1 MKKDDKI
8 KLPQYLP
15 LIVKARLHTGGREYE
30 KIKQELKGQGFTCNQ
45 MKSMVREGNYFDG
58 LVLYLSKWNW
68 DNHESWHLYSWDDK
82 DDEKVMLGIYEA
94 EQYHPYNR
102 YKGDFEKFQ
111 SDWKN
116 LSKWNWDNHESWH
129 LYSWDDKDD
138 EKVMLGI
145 YEAEQYH
152 PYNRYKGDF
161 EKFQSDWKNEEYDPG
176 MTFTFKDSEVE
187 VLEVLQEEVDNIDH
201 EAVKKQ
207 VAAAEDA
214 QYQKRR
220 KQRQRRKQRASKG
233 SRYHRK
239 FF

>member
-58 LVLYLSKWNW
+58 LVLYLSTWNW

-82 DDEKVMLGIYEA
+82 DDEKVRLGINEA

-102 YKGDFEKFQ
+102 YKGDFK
-111 SDWKN
+111 
-116 LSKWNWDNHESWH
+116 
-129 LYSWDDKDD
+129 
-138 EKVMLGI
+138 
-145 YEAEQYH
+145 
-152 PYNRYKGDF
+152 
-161 EKFQSDWKNEEYDPG
+161 KFQSDWKNEEYDPG

>member
-45 MKSMVREGNYFDG
+45 MKSMVREDNYFDG

-82 DDEKVMLGIYEA
+82 DDEKVMLGIYE
-94 EQYHPYNR
+94 
-102 YKGDFEKFQ
+102 
-111 SDWKN
+111 
-116 LSKWNWDNHESWH
+116 
-129 LYSWDDKDD
+129 
-138 EKVMLGI
+138 
-145 YEAEQYH
+145 
-152 PYNRYKGDF
+152 
-161 EKFQSDWKNEEYDPG
+161 NEEYDPG

>member
-116 LSKWNWDNHESWH
+116 
-129 LYSWDDKDD
+129 
-138 EKVMLGI
+138 
-145 YEAEQYH
+145 
-152 PYNRYKGDF
+152 
-161 EKFQSDWKNEEYDPG
+161 EEYDPG
-176 MTFTFKDSEVE
+176 MIERQQAEQQQGNRLTKT
-187 VLEVLQEEVDNIDH
+187 L
-201 EAVKKQ
+201 KQ
-207 VAAAEDA
+207 VNQLRPVIERA
-214 QYQKRR
+214 
-220 KQRQRRKQRASKG
+220 KQRMREGKENG
-233 SRYHRK
+233 SVLD
-239 FF
+239 